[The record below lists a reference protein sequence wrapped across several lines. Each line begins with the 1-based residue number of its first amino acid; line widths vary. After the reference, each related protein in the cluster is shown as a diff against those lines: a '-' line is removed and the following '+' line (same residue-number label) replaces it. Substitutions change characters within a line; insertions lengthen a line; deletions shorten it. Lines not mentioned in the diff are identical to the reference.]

1 MILLW
6 GSSRDGPLRAAC
18 AALRSRAAP
27 FLFADQSPAHELR
40 VTFGH
45 DGILAGRIATDG
57 GSARLSDVHAAYLRP
72 LDWRRVTFAETE
84 AHAGKRSTWIRGQDA
99 LWIWADVTKARVVNR
114 PEAMNACS
122 SKPFQLS
129 ALVASGFAV
138 PATLITTD
146 PSAAKAFWSSHGEVV
161 YKSISSTRSIVSRLT
176 SSHRERLDDLSHC
189 PVQLQEFIP
198 GTDFRVHV
206 VGDSLFCSSINSD
219 ADDYR
224 YAAAEGANVDVR
236 PSPLPEDCAGNCRAL
251 AARLGLRV
259 AGIDLRLA
267 PTGEWYCF
275 EINPSPAFT
284 FYEVGGEPYSIASA
298 LAELL
303 DE

>member
-198 GTDFRVHV
+198 GTDFAYT
-206 VGDSLFCSSINSD
+206 SSATRSS
-219 ADDYR
+219 AR
-224 YAAAEGANVDVR
+224 RSAPTRTTTGT
-236 PSPLPEDCAGNCRAL
+236 SCRGRQCRHPAKPTS
-251 AARLGLRV
+251 RGLRRQLPSARRATRSPGRRNRSPPRADGRV
-259 AGIDLRLA
+259 VL
-267 PTGEWYCF
+267 F